1 MISLL
6 AADIVVLIHMA
17 LVVFVMLGALLV
29 LRWPQVLWLHVPAVV
44 WGATIEF
51 LDWPCPLTLLESH
64 LRVLG
69 GQDGYSG
76 GFIEHYLLLVLS
88 PPGITR
94 ATLGASV
101 VLVNVVLYWLVR
113 RRTMSRPRQ
122 AAR

>member
-1 MISLL
+1 MIYRL
-6 AADIVVLIHMA
+6 AADIVVLIHVA

-29 LRWPQVLWLHVPAVV
+29 LRWPRVLWLHVPAVV

-51 LDWPCPLTLLESH
+51 LYWTCPLTLLESH

-76 GFIEHYLLLVLS
+76 GFFEHYLFLYFS

-113 RRTMSRPRQ
+113 RRTGLG
-122 AAR
+122 AATAK